1 MNFQRKS
8 FLLILTVAALV
19 GLAACG
25 SSTPPAVEATT
36 APTEAPAATSAA
48 GVLPTQAPV
57 TLEGAETTASKLQ
70 FLELT
75 PGEGATPKAGDLL
88 TLHFTATLPDG
99 TEFANTRQQSGSP
112 IQLIYLKDQI
122 LPGMDE
128 GLGLM
133 KAGGRAKMALPA
145 ELAFGAEGYPGMVP
159 ANSQVLLEVEL
170 IRVSQPPTP
179 PEITEADLTTT
190 ASGLKYAELAAGE
203 GEAVT
208 AGDVVRTNYTIW
220 VQGAQDAEYIAS
232 SLEGEPL
239 SFVQGAGDAVFP
251 GWDEGMLGMK
261 AGGKRLLIVP
271 PALGMGETGGGG
283 IPANAIL
290 LVQVELVEIQKQ
302 PKLSRAPESEL
313 TTTAS
318 GLKYADLVVGEGP
331 AAESGQTV
339 VVHYSGWLEDGT
351 LFDSSVTSGQPF
363 SFTLGAGNVIQG
375 WDEGLVGMKA
385 GGKRQLVIPAELGY
399 GETGAGSTIPG
410 GATLIFEVE
419 LIEIK

>member
-8 FLLILTVAALV
+8 FLIVLTVAALV

-25 SSTPPAVEATT
+25 SSTPPPVEATA

-122 LPGMDE
+122 LAGMDE

-133 KAGGRAKMALPA
+133 KAGGSAKMVLPP

-239 SFVQGAGDAVFP
+239 SFVQGAGEAVFP

-261 AGGKRLLIVP
+261 AGGKRLMIVP
-271 PALGMGETGGGG
+271 PALGLGETGGGG

-290 LVQVELVEIQKQ
+290 LVQVELLEIQKQ
-302 PKLSRAPESEL
+302 PELSRLPESEL

-375 WDEGLVGMKA
+375 WDEGLVGMKV

>member
-1 MNFQRKS
+1 MKYHRKS
-8 FLLILTVAALV
+8 LILILTVVALV
-19 GLAACG
+19 GLAAC
-25 SSTPPAVEATT
+25 SSATPTPVEPTAAPTSAPEATD
-36 APTEAPAATSAA
+36 AA
-48 GVLPTQAPV
+48 GVLPTQAV
-57 TLEGAETTASKLQ
+57 ISLEGAETTASNLQ
-70 FLELT
+70 FLALT
-75 PGEGATPKAGDLL
+75 PGEGAAPKEGDLL
-88 TLHFTATLPDG
+88 TLHFTAKLPDG
-99 TEFANTRQQSGSP
+99 TEFANTRQQGGTP

-122 LPGMDE
+122 LAGMDE

-133 KAGGRAKMALPA
+133 KAGGSARMVLPP

-159 ANSQVLLEVEL
+159 ANSQVILEVEL
-170 IRVSQPPTP
+170 VRVSQPPKP
-179 PEITEADLTTT
+179 PEVAEADLTST

-239 SFVQGAGDAVFP
+239 SFVQGAGEAVFP

-271 PALGMGETGGGG
+271 PALGLGETGGSG

-302 PKLSRAPESEL
+302 PKLSRAAESEL

-318 GLKYADLVVGEGP
+318 GLKYVDLVTGEGP
-331 AAESGQTV
+331 AAASGQTV

-375 WDEGLVGMKA
+375 WDEGLVGMKV

-399 GETGAGSTIPG
+399 GESGAGGTIPG